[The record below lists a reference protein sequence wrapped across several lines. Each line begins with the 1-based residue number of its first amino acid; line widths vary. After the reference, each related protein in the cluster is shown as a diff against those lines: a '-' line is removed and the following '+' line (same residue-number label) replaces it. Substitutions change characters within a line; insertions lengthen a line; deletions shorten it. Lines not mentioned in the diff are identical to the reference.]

1 MKGRIEIDA
10 VMQAAVQQGII
21 ECSSL
26 EVKTWLSGLFKQL
39 RKLEV
44 ATEETLLLGTQQQI
58 NSSVEK
64 APDGDNQKIADVMLT
79 YLVMDSPQGVRDIDS
94 LNGKIAK
101 TLKLDFEKGQLTR
114 DYAKM
119 LE

>member
-1 MKGRIEIDA
+1 M
-10 VMQAAVQQGII
+10 
-21 ECSSL
+21 
-26 EVKTWLSGLFKQL
+26 

-44 ATEETLLLGTQQQI
+44 ATEETLLSWNCDETQQQI

-119 LE
+119 LEESTDSNDPVHK